1 MTCCIGEALQF
12 SLLFSCLLALLC
24 CSNWSALVDLVVS
37 GHSQL
42 ALI

>member
-1 MTCCIGEALQF
+1 MTCYIDEVWQF
-12 SLLFSCLLALLC
+12 LLLFSCFLTLLC
-24 CSNWSALVDLVVS
+24 CSNWSALVDVVVS